1 MSDIMY
7 KQCRTE
13 QSAARQQQLEQGL
26 LRIMLKRQYDE
37 ISVSDLCNE
46 IGVPRKAFYR
56 YFSGKDGA
64 LFSMIDRALMDFE
77 IHSTSTQ
84 MHEPET
90 PRGYMEHVFIYW
102 TEHRD
107 LLNALKKS
115 NLSGLL
121 IQRALEFSQ
130 NIDTIPRFMLI
141 TDKRLREYGTMFM
154 VCGLMTM
161 IVQWHN
167 DGFSK
172 STGEMAELTMQ
183 LLTQPLFNGRLED
196 L

>member
-1 MSDIMY
+1 MY

-13 QSAARQQQLEQGL
+13 QSAARQRQLEQEL
-26 LRIMLKRQYDE
+26 LQVMLKRQYEE
-37 ISVSDLCNE
+37 ISVSDLCTE
-46 IGVPRKAFYR
+46 IGIPRKAFYR

-77 IHSTSTQ
+77 IHSTSRE
-84 MHEPET
+84 MFEPET
-90 PRGYMEHVFIYW
+90 PRDYMEQVFVYW
-102 TEHRD
+102 TEHQE
-107 LLNALKKS
+107 LLDALKKS

-121 IQRALEFSQ
+121 IQRALDFSR

-141 TDKRLREYGTMFM
+141 TDRRLREYGTMFM

-161 IVQWHN
+161 IVQWHD

-172 STGEMAELTMQ
+172 SVAEMAELTMQ
-183 LLTQPLFNGRLED
+183 LLTKPLFSGKLED
-196 L
+196 I

>member
-1 MSDIMY
+1 MY

-13 QSAARQQQLEQGL
+13 QSAARQLQLEQGL
-26 LRIMLKRQYDE
+26 LQVMLKRQYEE
-37 ISVSDLCNE
+37 ISVSDLCAE

-77 IHSTSTQ
+77 IHSTSRE
-84 MHEPET
+84 MFEPET
-90 PRGYMEHVFIYW
+90 PRDYMEQVFVYW
-102 TEHRD
+102 TERQE
-107 LLNALKKS
+107 LLDALKKS

-121 IQRALEFSQ
+121 IQRALDFSR
-130 NIDTIPRFMLI
+130 NLDTIPRFMLI
-141 TDKRLREYGTMFM
+141 TDRRLREYGTMFM

-161 IVQWHN
+161 IVQWHD

-172 STGEMAELTMQ
+172 SVAEMAELTMQ
-183 LLTQPLFNGRLED
+183 LLTQPLFSGKLED
-196 L
+196 V

>member
-1 MSDIMY
+1 MY

-13 QSAARQQQLEQGL
+13 QSAARQRHLEQCL
-26 LRIMLKRQYDE
+26 LQMMLKRQFDE
-37 ISVSDLCNE
+37 ISVSDLCEE

-64 LFSMIDRALMDFE
+64 LYSMIDRALMDFE
-77 IHSTSTQ
+77 IHSTSAG

-90 PRGYMEHVFIYW
+90 PLRYMKHVFVYW

-107 LLNALKKS
+107 LLDALKRS

-130 NIDTIPRFMLI
+130 NLDTIPRFMQI
-141 TDKRLREYGTMFM
+141 TDRRLREYGTMFM

-161 IVQWHN
+161 IVQWHQ

-183 LLTQPLFNGRLED
+183 LLTQPLFNGNLGD
-196 L
+196 I